1 MEKLKTYVINLPKD
15 LDRRESILKETGQ
28 IPWLDVEMTEAV
40 YGKELTEEERSNSF
54 NSKKFTQYYGR
65 MVLPGEIGCTLSHR
79 LCYQRL
85 LNSDQSFALIL
96 EDDAH
101 FVETTFTEYFFSSV
115 TEFMNNPL
123 PRVLLLHANFEY
135 TGKKLPFGDNYH
147 LYSVYSALY
156 TTGYI
161 INKSA
166 AYKLLQEKYPYWAA
180 DNWHLFRKWG
190 LPIYSL
196 YPSVVIQQWDK
207 LKSSIV
213 ENKLP
218 DQKKRLFPHCW
229 IECGLAYNRLCYI
242 LQKRLGIIK
251 SIQD

>member
-54 NSKKFTQYYGR
+54 NSKKFAQYYGR

-101 FVETTFTEYFFSSV
+101 FVESTISKKFISAI
-115 TEFMNNPL
+115 TEFMNNPY
-123 PRVLLLHANFEY
+123 PRILLLHANFEY
-135 TGKKLPFGDNYH
+135 EGNKLPFCDNYF
-147 LYSVYSALY
+147 LYTIYSALFA
-156 TTGYI
+156 TGYL
-161 INKSA
+161 INRSA
-166 AYKLLQEKYPYWAA
+166 ANMLLKNELPYWIA
-180 DNWHLFRKWG
+180 DDWKLFRRWG
-190 LPIYSL
+190 LHIYSI
-196 YPSVVIQQWDK
+196 YPSVVTQQWDK

-229 IECGLAYNRLCYI
+229 IECGLAYNSLCYI

-251 SIQD
+251 SIQG